1 MNLKQRFAI
10 LFTSFVAVILLIS
23 SASIYLLY
31 GTYRQ
36 EDYYNRVA
44 VEGSDVY
51 RLFREMKS
59 SGKGSLSE
67 SLLRMHNKPLVNEK
81 FYILDSL
88 GRLIFTL
95 SNNHKVDFPLLNL
108 KRIKKIGTYRFTD
121 ENEQQHVIQYKA
133 DTQLY
138 VLISGLDR
146 VGFLKLKTLRFI
158 LAGVFIGAL
167 FLTAIMSFLFV
178 NEAIK
183 PIVRLS
189 NQMKQTNELNLSERI
204 EVRPARDE
212 INAIAK
218 NFNAM
223 LERLKLAFEF
233 QKSFVQ
239 HASHELRTPLAIML
253 SQTESALN
261 TTYDI
266 DGYKSVLAS
275 LKEDQ
280 QQLIELTNSLL
291 LISQYEKLSFFPEWP
306 YLRIDELL
314 YETITAA
321 QKSFPN
327 IQLEV
332 NFTEIPKCVES
343 LLVKGNDSLLKSAF
357 FNLIKNAYHYSLD
370 QAVKIYINPLPN
382 AVQIQMDNTGKQIE
396 ASEINK
402 IMIPFFRG
410 GNAYQKKGYGL
421 GLSIVSRIITIHKGE
436 VSYTALGADINR
448 FVIDLPTKQND
459 RV

>member
-10 LFTSFVAVILLIS
+10 LFTSFVAVILMMS
-23 SASIYLLY
+23 CASIYLLY

-36 EDYYNRVA
+36 EDYFNRVA
-44 VEGSDVY
+44 VEGNDMY
-51 RLFREMKS
+51 RLFTEMKS
-59 SGKGSLSE
+59 SRKDKLSE
-67 SLLRMHNKPLVNEK
+67 NLLNIHNKPLVNEK

-88 GRLIFTL
+88 GGLIFTF
-95 SNNHKVDFPLLNL
+95 SDNKKIDFPVLNL
-108 KRIKKIGTYRFTD
+108 DKIKKIGTYRYAD
-121 ENEQQHVIQYKA
+121 ENQYQYIVQYKA
-133 DTQLY
+133 DTKLY
-138 VLISGLDR
+138 VLTSGLDR
-146 VGFLKLKTLRFI
+146 LGFIKLNILRLI
-158 LAGVFIGAL
+158 LSGVFLGAL

-189 NQMKQTNELNLSERI
+189 NQMKRTNELNLSERI
-204 EVRPARDE
+204 EVKPARDE

-233 QKSFVQ
+233 QKSFVH

-261 TTYDI
+261 ANYDVN
-266 DGYKSVLAS
+266 GYKAVLAS

-291 LISQYEKLSFFPEWP
+291 LLSQYERLAYFPEWP
-306 YLRIDELL
+306 YLRVDELL
-314 YETITAA
+314 YETITTAH
-321 QKSFPN
+321 KSFPN
-327 IQLEV
+327 IKITI
-332 NFTEIPKCVES
+332 NFSEIPQDVSS

-357 FNLIKNAYHYSLD
+357 FNLIKNAYNYSID
-370 QAVKIYINPLPN
+370 QLVEIYIIPQLTT
-382 AVQIQMDNTGKQIE
+382 VQIQIENKGKQLE
-396 ASEINK
+396 ATEINK

-410 GNAYQKKGYGL
+410 ENAYQKKGYGL
-421 GLSIVSRIITIHKGE
+421 GLSIINRIISIHRGE
-436 VSYTALGADINR
+436 VRYTALNSDINR
-448 FVIDLPTKQND
+448 FVIELPVKESA
-459 RV
+459 

>member
-10 LFTSFVAVILLIS
+10 LFTSFVAVILMIS
-23 SASIYLLY
+23 CASIYLLY

-36 EDYYNRVA
+36 EDYYNRVT
-44 VEGSDVY
+44 VEGNDVY
-51 RLFREMKS
+51 RLFIEMKTA
-59 SGKGSLSE
+59 GKDKLTE

-88 GRLIFTL
+88 GRLIFTF
-95 SNNHKVDFPLLNL
+95 SDHPKIDFPLLNL
-108 KRIKKIGTYRFTD
+108 NKIKKLGTYRYAG
-121 ENEQQHVIQYKA
+121 ENEHQHIVQYK
-133 DTQLY
+133 TETKLY
-138 VLISGLDR
+138 VLISGLDK
-146 VGFLKLKTLRFI
+146 VGFLKLKTLRLI
-158 LAGVFIGAL
+158 LSGVFIGAL

-189 NQMKQTNELNLSERI
+189 NQMKRTNELNLSERI

-233 QKSFVQ
+233 QKSFVH

-266 DGYKSVLAS
+266 NGYKAVLAS

-280 QQLIELTNSLL
+280 LQLIALTNSLL
-291 LISQYEKLSFFPEWP
+291 LLSQYERAAYFPEWP

-314 YETITAA
+314 YETITVA

-327 IQLEV
+327 IKV
-332 NFTEIPKCVES
+332 TINFDTIPNDDTA
-343 LLVKGNDSLLKSAF
+343 LLVKGNDSLLRSAF
-357 FNLIKNAYHYSLD
+357 LNLIKNGYNYSMD
-370 QAVKIYINPLPN
+370 QSVHISVIPQQNTVK
-382 AVQIQMDNTGKQIE
+382 IQMDNKGKQLD
-396 ASEINK
+396 AAEIDK

-410 GNAYQKKGYGL
+410 ENSYQKKGYGL
-421 GLSIVSRIITIHKGE
+421 GLSIINRIVTIHKGN
-436 VSYTALGADINR
+436 VGYLAVNTDLNR
-448 FVIDLPTKQND
+448 FVVELPVKGSM
-459 RV
+459 V